1 MKTWKLCFKFKFPR
15 FVTLFFSAWPLFDQI
30 FILTENIGH
39 RIYKKKKLCMF
50 CSPQVEVVESNKN
63 RFCEDGG
70 ASRYWLQLHVS
81 DVILGFRLTVLSVYI
96 VVIQLFRIDCVYCCD
111 SNIFVFPSGHDIGN
125 NLSPSQPSI
134 IITMIIAIVYLL
146 NHHPT
151 SGVEQFLC

>member
-1 MKTWKLCFKFKFPR
+1 MKTWKFNFKFKFSR

-30 FILTENIGH
+30 FILT
-39 RIYKKKKLCMF
+39 KKKVIGFIKKMF
-50 CSPQVEVVESNKN
+50 CSPQVEVVESDKN